1 MRRTLTTCLLGL
13 AAAISLA
20 CALPAETDSED
31 AFGGGLDPVETEIA
45 VAPWA
50 PSEEWLELYERDQ
63 EIQDLRAAGEMEA
76 YHEARRDFED
86 WIVQNPDADLPCET
100 RWRYAPPEMRD
111 APCNEP
117 ELSLL

>member
-31 AFGGGLDPVETEIA
+31 AFGGGIDPAQSEITI
-45 VAPWA
+45 APWT
-50 PSEEWLELYERDQ
+50 PSEQWLELYERDQ
-63 EIQDLRAAGEMEA
+63 AIQGLRAAGEMDE
-76 YHEARRDFED
+76 YRRQRQEFED

-100 RWRYAPPEMRD
+100 RWRYAPPEMRN

-117 ELSLL
+117 EFNLT